1 MDGIANMRARLE
13 KLDGQFEV
21 NSKAGQGTIVRFD
34 LPLH

>member
-13 KLDGQFEV
+13 KLNGRFEV
-21 NSKAGQGTIVRFD
+21 NTKTGQGTVVRFD